1 LFRKSLIAAFIVFFG
16 TAFVAMPVASANP
29 IADLWEALTGGNNG
43 DMEEEPVPGEEPGDE
58 TGEDE
63 TGEDSGDQN
72 SPEPQPE
79 DSTDDEEPV
88 KEPELPESPSQ
99 EGSQSKSGKSSTQPQ
114 SASGNTSGN
123 AASGNGGQLPKTATP
138 YPTMLLIGGLVLA
151 AGLALLR
158 VRPSRG

>member
-29 IADLWEALTGGNNG
+29 LSDLWNALTGGNNG
-43 DMEEEPVPGEEPGDE
+43 DMEEEPVPGDEPGDE
-58 TGEDE
+58 TGEEPGEQPGDE
-63 TGEDSGDQN
+63 NGQ
-72 SPEPQPE
+72 EPPPE
-79 DSTDDEEPV
+79 DSTDDDEPV
-88 KEPELPESPSQ
+88 EEPELPESPAQ

-138 YPTMLLIGGLVLA
+138 YPMMLLMGGLVLA